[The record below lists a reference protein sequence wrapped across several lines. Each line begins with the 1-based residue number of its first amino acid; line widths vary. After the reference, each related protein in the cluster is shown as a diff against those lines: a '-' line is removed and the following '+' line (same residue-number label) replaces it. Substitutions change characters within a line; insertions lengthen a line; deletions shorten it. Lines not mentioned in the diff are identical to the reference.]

1 MKSVLFIL
9 LFCLPTLFFAQD
21 ETPAEKELLA
31 KAYSYLEA
39 LNSND
44 KDHLPTEI
52 DRLNLKD
59 QEKIGDYCLSHAHEI
74 FKNLA
79 DTYPNSEKQ
88 AIYLYYVGQLGNNN
102 TEKKDLFIKV
112 INLNSKWGYYKRQSY
127 LNLASIAIEEKDFK
141 SAKMYLKE
149 IEKLPKPMFT
159 CGVEAQTYN
168 SRLKWLYTACEVGL
182 KNQ

>member
-1 MKSVLFIL
+1 MKRALFTL
-9 LFCLPTLFFAQD
+9 LFFLPTLFFAQD
-21 ETPAEKELLA
+21 ETSEEKELLE

-52 DRLNLKD
+52 DKLNLKD
-59 QEKIGDYCLSHAHEI
+59 QEKIGDYCISHAYEI

-79 DTYPNSEKQ
+79 VNYPDSEKQ
-88 AIYLYYVGQLGNNN
+88 AIYLYYVAELSNDNN
-102 TEKKDLFIKV
+102 EKKDLFIKV
-112 INLNSKWGYYKRQSY
+112 INLNSNWGYYERQSH
-127 LNLASIAIEEKDFK
+127 LNLASIAVEEKDFK
-141 SAKMYLKE
+141 NATMYLKE

-168 SRLKWLYTACEVGL
+168 SRLKWLHAACEVGL
-182 KNQ
+182 KN